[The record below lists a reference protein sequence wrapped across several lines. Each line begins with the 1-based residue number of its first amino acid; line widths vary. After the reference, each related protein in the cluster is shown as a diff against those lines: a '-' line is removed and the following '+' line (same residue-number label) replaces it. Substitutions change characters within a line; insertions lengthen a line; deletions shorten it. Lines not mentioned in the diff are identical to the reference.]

1 LKSYNLILFFFIL
14 LFSISCNKGTVT
26 PESFKPYDG
35 PIATFQ
41 NVKMYYSDSALVK
54 VEMKAETQN
63 EYENGDRIFPKGID
77 LQFFDADGSVNS
89 TLTSNHAKLDKKT
102 GIYTVKGNVI
112 IIGIKE
118 YKKVN
123 TEELLWN
130 PATKRVFTDKFVRIE
145 TKEEILT
152 GNGLNASQD
161 FKSYKIINP
170 TGVFSV
176 KEN

>member
-1 LKSYNLILFFFIL
+1 MSSNTIFFLIFFSL
-14 LFSISCNKGTVT
+14 VTISCKKGNVT
-26 PESFKPYDG
+26 PENFKPYNG
-35 PIATFQ
+35 PVATFQ
-41 NVKMYYSDSALVK
+41 NVRMLYSDSAIVK
-54 VEMKAETQN
+54 VEMNSPLQN
-63 EYENGDRIFPKGID
+63 EFENKDRIFPKGIS
-77 LQFFDADGSVNS
+77 LKFFEKDGSTNA
-89 TLTSNHAKLDKKT
+89 TLTSEHAKLDGKT

-112 IIGIKE
+112 IIGVKE

-130 PATKRVFTDKFVRIE
+130 PSTKRVYTDKFVRIE

-152 GNGLNASQD
+152 GNGLEASQD
-161 FKSYKIINP
+161 FKFYKIINP